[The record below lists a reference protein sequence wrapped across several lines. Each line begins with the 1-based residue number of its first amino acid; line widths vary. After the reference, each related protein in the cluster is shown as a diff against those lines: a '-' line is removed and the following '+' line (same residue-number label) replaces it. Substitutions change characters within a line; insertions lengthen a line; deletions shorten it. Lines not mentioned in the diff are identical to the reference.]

1 MKSKLFSKRMTR
13 GIVCGLVGVLI
24 LSVSAFAAYG
34 STSGYG
40 KYKDAVTNLVV
51 NSDNMTIKA
60 SSSVSYDGDTPSK
73 TAVVYKQDGKNSST
87 HEKSLSKGS
96 EGSDEYFYWVIDGT
110 ATSFSK
116 NSDTYSQYPD
126 ESDGTFLNMGKYSDK
141 VVKFASLFADTVL
154 GDLKNNVVLVGDED
168 GIRSYSLDVSAEQVP
183 ALINAGIDLVLTQ
196 ENTGGY
202 TTYEDQEATFAIY
215 YEKIKGEKCPDD
227 FFGIVNS
234 GEYNEFRD
242 EFRDV
247 LDEVT
252 QAMDEEYY
260 KILEEQY
267 NGEGILYV
275 KADGSYTAYPTYSEY
290 AMENEYGTSDL
301 EAYLGKNAVLDG
313 VKFNFSL
320 DEKDRLVS
328 NDMTIS
334 LSSTDDKGKEHDIQ
348 CSFALKISDYGTT
361 QVTPF
366 DVGNRTKVE

>member
-13 GIVCGLVGVLI
+13 GIVCGLVGVLV

-51 NSDNMTIKA
+51 NSDNMTIKMNG
-60 SSSVSYDGDTPSK
+60 SLSYDGDTPYK
-73 TAVVYKQDGKNSST
+73 TAVVYKYDGKNSSI
-87 HEKSLSKGS
+87 HEKNMSKGS
-96 EGSDEYFYWVIDGT
+96 EGSDEYFYSVIDGT
-110 ATSFSK
+110 ATSFFE

-126 ESDGTFLNMGKYSDK
+126 EGDGGFLDMGKYSDK
-141 VVKFASLFADTVL
+141 VVKFASLFADTML

-183 ALINAGIDLVLTQ
+183 ALINAGIDLILTQ
-196 ENTGGY
+196 ENASGY
-202 TTYEDQEATFAIY
+202 TTYEDHEATFAIY

-227 FFGIVNS
+227 FFDMANS
-234 GEYNEFRD
+234 GEHD
-242 EFRDV
+242 ELWDV
-247 LDEVT
+247 HDEVT

-275 KADGSYTAYPTYSEY
+275 KADGSYTVYPTYSEY
-290 AMENEYGTSDL
+290 AMENDYGTPDL
-301 EAYLGKNAVLDG
+301 QAYLAKNAVLDG

-328 NDMTIS
+328 NDMTVS
-334 LSSTDDKGKEHDIQ
+334 FSSTDDKGKDHDIQ

-366 DVGNRTKVE
+366 DIGNRTKVE

>member
-13 GIVCGLVGVLI
+13 GIVCGLVGVLV

-51 NSDNMTIKA
+51 NSDNMTMKV
-60 SSSVSYDGDTPSK
+60 SSDLSYDGDMPFK
-73 TAVVYKQDGKNSST
+73 TVMVYKQDGKNSST
-87 HEKSLSKGS
+87 HEKDMSKGS
-96 EGSDEYFYWVIDGT
+96 EGSDEYFYSVIDGT
-110 ATSFSK
+110 ATSFFK
-116 NSDTYSQYPD
+116 DSDEYSQFPD

-196 ENTGGY
+196 ENTSSY
-202 TTYEDQEATFAIY
+202 TTYEDHEATFALY

-227 FFGIVNS
+227 FFDMANS
-234 GEYNEFRD
+234 GEHD
-242 EFRDV
+242 ELWDV
-247 LDEVT
+247 MDEVT
-252 QAMDEEYY
+252 TAMDEEYN
-260 KILEEQY
+260 KILTEQY

-275 KADGSYTAYPTYSEY
+275 KSDGSYTVYPTYSEY
-290 AMENEYGTSDL
+290 VMENDYGTPNF

-334 LSSTDDKGKEHDIQ
+334 FSSTDNKGKAHDLQ
-348 CSFALKISDYGTT
+348 CSFALKVSDYGTT

-366 DVGNRTKVE
+366 DVGNRTKAD